1 MDVKRAYSKKQI
13 KEGYVFQ
20 KTIQLTTPVSY
31 TFIIWKKKLLVI
43 KMSIVNFQNMMDM
56 QKDHAYKFS
65 NFVALKK
72 LIRIQSN
79 LSKQNQHEQ
88 NPKLN
93 NLWDN

>member
-1 MDVKRAYSKKQI
+1 
-13 KEGYVFQ
+13 
-20 KTIQLTTPVSY
+20 
-31 TFIIWKKKLLVI
+31 
-43 KMSIVNFQNMMDM
+43 MSIVNFQNMMDM

-93 NLWDN
+93 NL